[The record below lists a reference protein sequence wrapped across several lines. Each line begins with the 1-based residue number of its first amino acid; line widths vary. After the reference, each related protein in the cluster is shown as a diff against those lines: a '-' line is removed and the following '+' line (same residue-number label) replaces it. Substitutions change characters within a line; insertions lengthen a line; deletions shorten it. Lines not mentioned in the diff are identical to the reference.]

1 MAELLG
7 NEAILESLKQ
17 DITDLQWAISEIV
30 SRIGPVQQPS
40 WKFPDKLSCDL
51 DIEDLLE
58 LYSFSDDAEECQVAH
73 IALYELVI
81 DRFVY
86 LMQTLSAYNK
96 QTMSRGGVDL
106 ADTANTSVG
115 LVVKQY
121 CNRQIQLQTMLQ
133 QTMSDIKT
141 KNRKLEELENNMKK
155 ISDQMED
162 GSQTGSHM
170 SLNSL
175 GQLSNKSVSA
185 MSPIYTARQFEEIAR
200 DANSKSCQTIETAFV
215 PCEACHIAQKSFK
228 TTGDLIIN
236 MCRNQKLP
244 SSLQQYRPLVAD
256 VKWLSANDMARWA
269 GEQNKDLNRINK
281 NQDNILE
288 VIANLKQEVD
298 TYEKKCKKLEKRVS
312 NFDTEMRT
320 EREVQSALRKQ
331 FDLKVKDMESDHQE
345 TVAVM
350 TMQRD
355 ELASTKTT
363 LEKQLQ
369 TFKADLE
376 RQQTLLKTLEETKEQ
391 LAKDLEENKAN
402 SEDVQK
408 LQNELTKI
416 QSQFEKSSKELS
428 RELARNKSSS
438 KHEKS
443 LQSKQGTLLQRLD
456 TLDQENEDL
465 KDQLGV
471 AEEEREAAQESLQKA
486 LEQVTKW
493 QKKVKD
499 DEELIEHLG
508 AEKEQ
513 LQDSISQLET
523 NIQKLEQQLEEAREQ
538 ERLMI
543 EYPDLNGPVNRDLKG
558 SGDIVVDME
567 NQVKANS
574 QRINIL
580 EEQNEGLRNSI
591 TKIVSIQ
598 RGPGGSPPKQAWS
611 ELSNKPVALWNQQ
624 HLDSAQSEASNV
636 WIPDSSSTQK
646 HSPPPLREQN
656 DSHTPM
662 KTQFKQQQH
671 SATSK
676 DHGKLKSPPA
686 ENKTKSP
693 EEEFIVGR
701 GTRPPSASRRGE
713 TPNTGSRSRPSS
725 GKIMAPVNSSS
736 ISAYIQIRKAAKLG
750 IKDLNTMT
758 HSKGVSVRPPSGK
771 LPKATREITTADSD
785 TDYTKNDM
793 FSCEKCDKMYSRMRD
808 LEIHKSYCTG

>member
-17 DITDLQWAISEIV
+17 DVTDLQWAIGEIV
-30 SRIGPVQQPS
+30 SRIGPVQQSS

-51 DIEDLLE
+51 DIEDLLD

-86 LMQTLSAYNK
+86 LMQTLSAFNK
-96 QTMSRGGVDL
+96 QTMARGGVDL
-106 ADTANTSVG
+106 ADNSNTSVG

-121 CNRQIQLQTMLQ
+121 SNRQIQLQTMLQ

-155 ISDQMED
+155 MSDQVED
-162 GSQTGSHM
+162 GSRTGSHM

-175 GQLSNKSVSA
+175 GKLSNMSMSA
-185 MSPIYTARQFEEIAR
+185 INPIYTARQFEEIAR

-236 MCRNQKLP
+236 MCKNQKLP

-256 VKWLSANDMARWA
+256 LKWLSANDMARWA

-288 VIANLKQEVD
+288 VIANLKDQVD

-312 NFDTEMRT
+312 NFDSEMRT
-320 EREVQSALRKQ
+320 EREVQSALRRQ

-345 TVAVM
+345 TVATM
-350 TMQRD
+350 TMQKN
-355 ELASTKTT
+355 ELASTKAS

-369 TFKADLE
+369 TYKADLE
-376 RQQTLLKTLEETKEQ
+376 RQQCLLTTLEETRGR
-391 LAKDLEENKAN
+391 LTKDLEENKAN
-402 SEDVQK
+402 SEDIQK
-408 LQNELTKI
+408 LQSELTKI

-428 RELARNKSSS
+428 RELAKNKSSS
-438 KHEKS
+438 KHGKS
-443 LQSKQGTLLQRLD
+443 LQSKQDTLLQRLD

-465 KDQLGV
+465 KDQMGV

-486 LEQVTKW
+486 LEQVTKL
-493 QKKVKD
+493 QTKIKN
-499 DEELIEHLG
+499 DEELIEHLS

-513 LQDSISQLET
+513 LQDSIS
-523 NIQKLEQQLEEAREQ
+523 KLENSIQTLEHQLEEARER

-543 EYPDLNGPVNRDLKG
+543 EYPDLNGPVNRDLQG
-558 SGDIVVDME
+558 TGDIVVDME

-574 QRINIL
+574 QRITIL

-611 ELSNKPVALWNQQ
+611 ETTTKPVALWNQQ
-624 HLDSAQSEASNV
+624 HLDKAQSEAHNI
-636 WIPDSSSTQK
+636 WIPESSTTQ
-646 HSPPPLREQN
+646 E
-656 DSHTPM
+656 DSHLRVQNGGKTDM
-662 KTQFKQQQH
+662 KPLFKQRQQH
-671 SATSK
+671 STPKKEHSK
-676 DHGKLKSPPA
+676 AKSPPSESKNMSA
-686 ENKTKSP
+686 V
-693 EEEFIVGR
+693 EEFVVGR
-701 GTRPPSASRRGE
+701 GSRPPSASRRGE
-713 TPNTGSRSRPSS
+713 TPSTGSRSRPSS
-725 GKIMAPVNSSS
+725 GKVIAPVNSSS

-750 IKDLNTMT
+750 VNDLNTMS

-771 LPKATREITTADSD
+771 LPKATRETTTPSSD
-785 TDYTKNDM
+785 TDYTKNEM